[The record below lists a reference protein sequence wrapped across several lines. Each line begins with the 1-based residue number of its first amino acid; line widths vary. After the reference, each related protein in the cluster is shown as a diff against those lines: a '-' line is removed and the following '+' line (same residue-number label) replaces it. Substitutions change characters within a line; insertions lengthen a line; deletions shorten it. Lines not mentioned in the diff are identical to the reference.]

1 DHKVSLYFLNDAYDG
16 TAATDRNLYL
26 DSATYNGAA
35 VSGGKLALM
44 SAGAQALTVHDTGP
58 VAAPAAAAVAATP
71 FTMNIGTGSE
81 TLVLKLS
88 EDAYKAD
95 SQYTIAVE
103 RKQVGGTLTA
113 HASHD
118 ARQSDTI
125 TLNGGRAAGD
135 HKVSLYFLNDAYD
148 GTAATDRNLYLD
160 SATYNGAAVSGG
172 KLALMSA
179 GA

>member
-58 VAAPAAAAVAATP
+58 VATPALLKAAATP
-71 FTMNIGTGSE
+71 FTMNIGTGSD

-88 EDAYKAD
+88 EDAYKGDA
-95 SQYTIAVE
+95 QYTISVDG
-103 RKQVGGTLTA
+103 KQVGGTLTA
-113 HASHD
+113 HASH
-118 ARQSDTI
+118 AAGQSDTI
-125 TLNGGRAAGD
+125 T
-135 HKVSLYFLNDAYD
+135 
-148 GTAATDRNLYLD
+148 
-160 SATYNGAAVSGG
+160 
-172 KLALMSA
+172 
-179 GA
+179 